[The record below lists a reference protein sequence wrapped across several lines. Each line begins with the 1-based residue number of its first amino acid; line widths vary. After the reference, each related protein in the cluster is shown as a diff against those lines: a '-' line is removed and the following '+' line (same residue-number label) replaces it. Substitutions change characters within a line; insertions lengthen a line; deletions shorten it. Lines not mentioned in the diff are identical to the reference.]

1 MIKSLTIKKPESE
14 HRIFGAGAIEIN
26 FISGYNS
33 VKAELIIKSN
43 LFEHKFTGNEAE
55 SLCKKYFSD
64 EELKTLSIDQVKEL
78 AAKATHTESVESD
91 TKTRHTELVQAR
103 QLVMWYAFRKLQF
116 SYQKAADIYEQDHAT
131 AMHAVNQIEK
141 DEKYKKPQHS
151 EMHKRFFELIN
162 EATI

>member
-1 MIKSLTIKKPESE
+1 M
-14 HRIFGAGAIEIN
+14 
-26 FISGYNS
+26 
-33 VKAELIIKSN
+33 IIKSN

-55 SLCKKYFSD
+55 LLCKKYFSD
-64 EELKTLSIDQVKEL
+64 EELKTLSIDEVKEL
-78 AAKATHTESVESD
+78 AAKATLTQTSESYA
-91 TKTRHTELVQAR
+91 KTRHTELVQAR
-103 QLVMWYAFRKLQF
+103 QLVMWYACRKLQF
-116 SYQKAADIYEQDHAT
+116 SYQRAADIYEQDHAT